1 MIINMSPFADLG
13 PLPGL
18 DATTLEGLSPDQQ
31 QSIITDVSKICRKMM
46 ENLGVTWKPQPVDPT
61 LRTALVEWIKNEVQT
76 CIGKPVNK
84 AFLLSADGSAIFTE
98 YVYEDHDAQTKLCMA
113 KILTLCLYLD
123 DLAEKDDGMASQAE
137 LFLFKMLD
145 GGLSSNTCTIPPQYR
160 CWLELFRKHS
170 LDLARCMSD
179 PIATSM
185 LLHSFTVFL
194 EATALEN
201 RIQLDR
207 NIYDTATCDM
217 ETERHRDQ
225 AYDQAV
231 NQGREIPLPL
241 DTDWVTDQEFSHLK
255 ANTFPT
261 WLRERTGGTEI
272 FIISSFRCPG
282 GIDIPTAYWLPAIYE
297 MRSFSN
303 DINDLY
309 SFAKEM
315 LAGDTHS
322 FIAMSTRD
330 KRALGVPGTA
340 SDGGWCLRDTLK
352 EMCGRVLQTSARI
365 NRILRPKGNLECR
378 YGDDGKVLSVDEMV
392 GMLKKEPIVE
402 AGDGRKRQD
411 MMSALALR
419 LWETHQR
426 GYVAYH
432 LQSTRYRAFEMFDW
446 VREMAGEKGEG
457 PEWILDQ
464 FATPSAVTTGPEEA
478 DGGTLAQL
486 DMKGAYG
493 GHHQNRLS
501 LLRRVTQT
509 IKTWMGKQ

>member
-1 MIINMSPFADLG
+1 MNPLAELG

-18 DATTLEGLSPDQQ
+18 EVTTLEGLSPDQQ

-46 ENLGVTWKPQPVDPT
+46 DNLGVTWKPQPVDPT
-61 LRTALVEWIKNEVQT
+61 LRTSLVDWIKSQVQPS
-76 CIGKPVNK
+76 IGKPVNK

-123 DLAEKDDGMASQAE
+123 DLAEKDDNMASQAE
-137 LFLFKMLD
+137 LFLTQMLD
-145 GGLSSNTCTIPPQYR
+145 GGLPTYTTIPPQYR

-179 PIATSM
+179 SIATSM

-201 RIQLDR
+201 RIQRDR
-207 NIYDTATCDM
+207 AIYDTATCDM
-217 ETERHRDQ
+217 ETERHHDQ
-225 AYDQAV
+225 AYDQAA

-241 DTDWVTDQEFSHLK
+241 DTDWVTNPTTLANQSSYLRP
-255 ANTFPT
+255 NTFPT

-322 FIAMSTRD
+322 FIARSTRD

-352 EMCGRVLQTSARI
+352 EMCGRVLDTSARI
-365 NRILRPKGNLECR
+365 NRILRPKYDVVGCR
-378 YGDDGKVLSVDEMV
+378 YGDDGRVLTVDEMV
-392 GMLKKEPIVE
+392 GMLKEEEPIVG
-402 AGDGRKRQD
+402 AGRKRQD
-411 MMSALALR
+411 IMSALALR

-432 LQSTRYRAFEMFDW
+432 LQSTRYRAFELFDW

-457 PEWILDQ
+457 PGWILDQ
-464 FATPSAVTTGPEEA
+464 FATPSVVTTGPEEA
-478 DGGTLAQL
+478 DGGKSVQGDTDIGYKEQEE
-486 DMKGAYG
+486 
-493 GHHQNRLS
+493 HHQRHLS
-501 LLRRVTQT
+501 LLRRV
-509 IKTWMGKQ
+509 K

>member
-1 MIINMSPFADLG
+1 MNPLAELG

-46 ENLGVTWKPQPVDPT
+46 VNLGVTWKPQPVDPT
-61 LRTALVEWIKNEVQT
+61 LRTSLVDWIKSQVQPS
-76 CIGKPVNK
+76 IGKPVNK
-84 AFLLSADGSAIFTE
+84 AFLLSTDGSAIFTE
-98 YVYEDHDAQTKLCMA
+98 YVYEDHDAHTKLCMA

-137 LFLFKMLD
+137 LFLTKMLD
-145 GGLSSNTCTIPPQYR
+145 GGIPTDTAIPPQYR

-201 RIQLDR
+201 RIQRDR
-207 NIYDTATCDM
+207 AIYDTATCDV
-217 ETERHRDQ
+217 ETERHHDQ
-225 AYDQAV
+225 AYEQAA

-241 DTDWVTDQEFSHLK
+241 DTDWVTNPTATNQPSYLRPD
-255 ANTFPT
+255 TFPT

-340 SDGGWCLRDTLK
+340 SDGGWCLRDTLA
-352 EMCGRVLQTSARI
+352 EMCSRVLDTSGRT
-365 NRILRPKGNLECR
+365 NRILRPKGRVGCR
-378 YGDDGKVLSVDEMV
+378 YGDDGSVLSVDEMV
-392 GMLKKEPIVE
+392 GMLKEEEPIVG
-402 AGDGRKRQD
+402 AGRKRQD
-411 MMSALALR
+411 LMSALALR

-432 LQSTRYRAFEMFDW
+432 LQSTRYRAFELFDW

-457 PEWILDQ
+457 PGWILDQ
-464 FATPSAVTTGPEEA
+464 FATPSAVTTSLEEA
-478 DGGTLAQL
+478 DGGKSVQEDTTFS
-486 DMKGAYG
+486 GYG
-493 GHHQNRLS
+493 GHHQSRRS
-501 LLRRVTQT
+501 LLTRVTHM